1 MEEEFEVRVEDGS
14 AESVAKDI
22 VKIYDEIREGKAEAL
37 EKFEALAEKTKNKK
51 VEAIQK
57 VVSDDEDWDDDE
69 GESDEDE
76 EMEDV
81 PQLIQR
87 LEPPM
92 KEEPEVDEDGF
103 ITVKAKNKGLGPSP
117 CQISNAEDFASY
129 CTINRLDLK
138 TLVRQSLKAK
148 REAGRR
154 RKYRRYIAWTAP
166 GPKGLEAWKDQSI
179 KQYARCIF
187 RTHSS
192 RSGSCSSTA
201 TMASTPNASAQR
213 PATPEVCSWFALLD
227 TAGFVGQNHARELSM
242 TRRRVGG
249 CSCGPGTGKTA
260 LALAVSHELGAKVP
274 FCPMVGSEVYS
285 TEVKETEVLPEAFR
299 RAIGLRIK
307 ETKEVYEGEVTE
319 LTPSES
325 ENPLSGYAYGKT
337 VAHVGLGTVKGMKQ
351 LRLDPPI
358 YEAILKEKIVVGDVI
373 YVEANT
379 GAVKKKELVQDVT
392 LGDLDA
398 ANARPQG
405 GQDIMSV
412 MGSLV
417 KSGRTEVT
425 EKLRKDVN
433 KVAQNY
439 VDQGV
444 VEVVLGVVFID
455 EVHMLDIEC
464 FTYLNA
470 LLEDRMTPTVIF
482 ATNRGNS
489 VVRGTTDIVSAHGIT
504 VDLLDRCMIVKS
516 KSYTT
521 EQIAKVLQLR
531 ANVEGLKL
539 GAGVRATIADAPP
552 SILASLAGRSQI
564 EAEEVGEMRELFL
577 DAKTSAAN
585 IAAAGYEL

>member
-1 MEEEFEVRVEDGS
+1 MASTSTPAHNAPLPPS
-14 AESVAKDI
+14 ATSTARSSRI
-22 VKIYDEIREGKAEAL
+22 APHSHI
-37 EKFEALAEKTKNKK
+37 
-51 VEAIQK
+51 
-57 VVSDDEDWDDDE
+57 
-69 GESDEDE
+69 
-76 EMEDV
+76 
-81 PQLIQR
+81 
-87 LEPPM
+87 
-92 KEEPEVDEDGF
+92 
-103 ITVKAKNKGLGPSP
+103 KGLG
-117 CQISNAEDFASY
+117 
-129 CTINRLDLK
+129 LD
-138 TLVRQSLKAK
+138 
-148 REAGRR
+148 
-154 RKYRRYIAWTAP
+154 
-166 GPKGLEAWKDQSI
+166 
-179 KQYARCIF
+179 
-187 RTHSS
+187 
-192 RSGSCSSTA
+192 
-201 TMASTPNASAQR
+201 
-213 PATPEVCSWFALLD
+213 PEGFALLD
-227 TAGFVGQNHARELSM
+227 TAGFVGQNQAREACGVIVDLIKS
-242 TRRRVGG
+242 RKFAGRALLLVG
-249 CSCGPGTGKTA
+249 GPGTGKTA

-285 TEVKETEVLPEAFR
+285 TEVKKTEVLAEAFR

-325 ENPLSGYAYGKT
+325 ENPLSGYGKT
-337 VAHVGLGTVKGMKQ
+337 VSHVVVGLKTVKGTKQ
-351 LRLDPPI
+351 LRLDPTI

-379 GAVKKKELVQDVT
+379 GAVKRVGRSDAYASSYDLESETYVPLPKGDVHKKKELVQDVT

-425 EKLRKDVN
+425 EKLRKEVN
-433 KVAQNY
+433 KVVQNY

-444 VEVVLGVVFID
+444 AEVVPGVVFID

-470 LLEDRMTPTVIF
+470 LLEDRMAPTVIF

-489 VVRGTTDIVSAHGIT
+489 VVRGTTDIVSAHGIP
-504 VDLLDRCMIVKS
+504 VDLLDRCMIVKTE
-516 KSYTT
+516 SYTM

-539 GAGVRATIADAPP
+539 GAGVLEKLAVEGDKSSLRYALQLLTPA

-564 EAEEVGEMRELFL
+564 EIEDVGEMNELFL